1 MNHIDSNNHW
11 KNELTEQVL
20 GKKKCCNIK
29 NVHFK
34 KKDLKKLKTKTFLHF
49 YIFHRVLSTLTIGI
63 VFEKFCYNILKQ
75 IILHGDMKCDL

>member
-49 YIFHRVLSTLTIGI
+49 ITTFRNFAFKVESDCATIKG
-63 VFEKFCYNILKQ
+63 V
-75 IILHGDMKCDL
+75 